1 MISLKN
7 ILNQIETRQ
16 IIGDVEILIKGL
28 AIDSRL
34 VQNDWLFIATRG
46 TLSDAHLFIDKAIE
60 LGATAIICEN
70 LPPVIN
76 EKIIYVQVQNTTSI
90 VGDLASNFY
99 GQPSRTLKIVGVT
112 GTNGKTTVATL
123 LFQTFQK
130 LGYRCG
136 LISTVQNQIGEEII
150 PSTHTTP
157 DPISLQALLARMK
170 DADCIYV
177 FMEVSSHAIHQNR
190 IGGIQFTG
198 SIFTNITHDHLDYHK
213 TFDEYIKVKKKF
225 FDELSTTAFSLT
237 NIDDKRGAVML
248 QNTKANKQTYSIK
261 APANFKGKILEINL
275 TGLVLDINGIEAH
288 FRLVGSFN
296 AYNIL
301 AVYGAAVLLGQD
313 KLTTLAVLSNLA
325 GAKGRFETI
334 VSQKTKNI
342 GIVDYA
348 HTPDALLNVIA
359 TINQFK
365 PEGTRLITVIG
376 CGGDRDKTKRP
387 VMAEI
392 STEHSELTILTSDN
406 PRTEDPNQI
415 LSEMEAGVS
424 LTKKHKVFRV
434 QDRKEAIKMAC
445 ALSSGNDIILVAGK
459 GHENYQEI
467 NGIKY
472 PFDDKTTLIDCLELL
487 EK

>member
-76 EKIIYVQVQNTTSI
+76 ENIIYVQVQNTTSI

-170 DADCIYV
+170 DADCTYV

>member
-1 MISLKN
+1 MIALKN
-7 ILNQIETRQ
+7 ILNQIETSQ
-16 IIGDVEILIKGL
+16 IIGDDEVLIKGL
-28 AIDSRL
+28 AVDSRL
-34 VQNDWLFIATRG
+34 VQKDWIFIATKG
-46 TLSDAHLFIDKAIE
+46 TLIDGHLFIESAIE
-60 LGATAIICEN
+60 QSASVVICES
-70 LPPVIN
+70 LPAILNNNVV
-76 EKIIYVQVQNTTSI
+76 YVQVKNTNSI
-90 VGDLASNFY
+90 VGELASNFY
-99 GQPSRTLKIVGVT
+99 NQPSRDLKIVGVT

-123 LFQTFQK
+123 LFQTFQS
-130 LGYRCG
+130 LGYSCG
-136 LISTVQNQIGEEII
+136 LISTVQNQIEDEII

-157 DPISLQALLARMK
+157 DPISLHGLLAKMK
-170 DADCIYV
+170 TAGCAYV

-190 IGGIQFTG
+190 IGGIQFAG

-213 TFDEYIKVKKKF
+213 TFDEYINVKKQF
-225 FDELSTTAFSLT
+225 FDNLSSSAFALT

-248 QNTKANKQTYSIK
+248 QNTKAAKHTYSIK
-261 APANFKGKILEINL
+261 APANFKGKILENNL
-275 TGLVLDINGIEAH
+275 TGLVLDVNGIETH

-301 AVYGAAVLLGQD
+301 AVYGATVLLGQD
-313 KLTTLAVLSNLA
+313 KLNTLAVLSNLV

-334 VSQKTKNI
+334 VSKKTKNI

-365 PEGTRLITVIG
+365 PDGTKLITVIG

-387 VMAEI
+387 IMAEI
-392 STEHSELTILTSDN
+392 ATEHSELTILTSDN

-415 LSEMEAGVS
+415 LNEMEAGVS
-424 LTKKHKVFRV
+424 LTKRNKVFRV

-445 ALSSGNDIILVAGK
+445 ALSSGNDIILIAGK

-467 NGIKY
+467 NGLRF